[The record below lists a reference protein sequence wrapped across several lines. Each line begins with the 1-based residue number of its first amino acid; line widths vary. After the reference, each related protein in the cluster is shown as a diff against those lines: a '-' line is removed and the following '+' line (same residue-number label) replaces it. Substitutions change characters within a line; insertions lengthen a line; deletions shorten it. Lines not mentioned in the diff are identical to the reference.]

1 MRFILSLVATL
12 IVTVAVLDLMQ
23 VTSLMIHGN
32 RAHQGAKTIRLTEPE
47 TGDWQKMTEKT
58 LTAAK
63 TVLGL
68 EPEPEKSELQQLMDR
83 RRKETA
89 PMRAFEF

>member
-12 IVTVAVLDLMQ
+12 IVTVAVLDLLQ
-23 VTSLMIHGN
+23 VTSLMLHGTT
-32 RAHQGAKTIRLTEPE
+32 APQGPKTIRLTEPE
-47 TGDWQKMTEKT
+47 NGDWQTMTKKT

-63 TVLGL
+63 TMLGL